1 MPALRSVPKCRHRV
15 CLRRPRPAASL
26 RTLAGSN
33 PSAWRRWL
41 DLLDVRGSWLV
52 WDGGIP
58 RPPGRRPRPA
68 ASLRSLRAALENAS
82 RFLSSAPLRVRIP
95 LRWAQKGKA
104 PIAGSLS
111 NQWWAMRDVR
121 VRLRRPRPA
130 SGLRPSRA
138 ALENASRF
146 LSSAPLRARIP
157 PLAHKKAPWAV
168 MGLGRSV
175 LMAGTEG
182 FEPPTAG
189 TKNRS
194 STVELRPNVW
204 CCPKATRLVYLIC
217 EGIANAVE

>member
-1 MPALRSVPKCRHRV
+1 MSRAADAARSRFVAPLLACCAGKRFAF
-15 CLRRPRPAASL
+15 PQL

-33 PSAWRRWL
+33 PPAMGPKKKGPHSWEPIKSVVGDEGCR
-41 DLLDVRGSWLV
+41 VRLT
-52 WDGGIP
+52 
-58 RPPGRRPRPA
+58 PPA
-68 ASLRSLRAALENAS
+68 LASSLRFSRAALENAS
-82 RFLSSAPLRVRIP
+82 RFLSSAPLRV
-95 LRWAQKGKA
+95 
-104 PIAGSLS
+104 
-111 NQWWAMRDVR
+111 
-121 VRLRRPRPA
+121 
-130 SGLRPSRA
+130 
-138 ALENASRF
+138 
-146 LSSAPLRARIP
+146 RIP

>member
-1 MPALRSVPKCRHRV
+1 MVTVLILAVFWPQSFGGSSKIVPSRHFRNVPKCRHRV
-15 CLRRPRPAASL
+15 CLRRPRA
-26 RTLAGSN
+26 
-33 PSAWRRWL
+33 
-41 DLLDVRGSWLV
+41 
-52 WDGGIP
+52 
-58 RPPGRRPRPA
+58 A

-95 LRWAQKGKA
+95 
-104 PIAGSLS
+104 
-111 NQWWAMRDVR
+111 
-121 VRLRRPRPA
+121 
-130 SGLRPSRA
+130 
-138 ALENASRF
+138 
-146 LSSAPLRARIP
+146 
-157 PLAHKKAPWAV
+157 PLAHKRAPWAV

>member
-1 MPALRSVPKCRHRV
+1 MATVLRRVLENSPEPALGDVPIMPALRSAPKCRHRV

-26 RTLAGSN
+26 RSLAGSN

-68 ASLRSLRAALENAS
+68 ASLRSL
-82 RFLSSAPLRVRIP
+82 
-95 LRWAQKGKA
+95 
-104 PIAGSLS
+104 
-111 NQWWAMRDVR
+111 
-121 VRLRRPRPA
+121 
-130 SGLRPSRA
+130 RA

-204 CCPKATRLVYLIC
+204 CCPKAARLVYLIC
-217 EGIANAVE
+217 EGIANAIE

>member
-1 MPALRSVPKCRHRV
+1 MFFDTDVSDIVLLGTNSITCWGRSVNAS
-15 CLRRPRPAASL
+15 PRL
-26 RTLAGSN
+26 RTLLGSN
-33 PSAWRRWL
+33 PSAWQQKARYRIGNG
-41 DLLDVRGSWLV
+41 LLRFCGAPSGMSACGW
-52 WDGGIP
+52 
-58 RPPGRRPRPA
+58 RRPL
-68 ASLRSLRAALENAS
+68 SLRR
-82 RFLSSAPLRVRIP
+82 SAPCV
-95 LRWAQKGKA
+95 LRWKT
-104 PIAGSLS
+104 LT
-111 NQWWAMRDVR
+111 
-121 VRLRRPRPA
+121 
-130 SGLRPSRA
+130 
-138 ALENASRF
+138 RF

-217 EGIANAVE
+217 EGIANAIE

>member
-1 MPALRSVPKCRHRV
+1 MPFSGHGLCDSRAGGFESHEMGPSKNGPLSRTVSKSVVGDEGC
-15 CLRRPRPAASL
+15 
-26 RTLAGSN
+26 
-33 PSAWRRWL
+33 
-41 DLLDVRGSWLV
+41 
-52 WDGGIP
+52 
-58 RPPGRRPRPA
+58 
-68 ASLRSLRAALENAS
+68 
-82 RFLSSAPLRVRIP
+82 
-95 LRWAQKGKA
+95 
-104 PIAGSLS
+104 
-111 NQWWAMRDVR
+111 R
-121 VRLRRPRPA
+121 VRLTPPAFA

-146 LSSAPLRARIP
+146 FSSAPLRVRIS

-168 MGLGRSV
+168 MGSGRSV

>member
-1 MPALRSVPKCRHRV
+1 MSNSSYPLQVRTAPRSNFLSAPPVLRRVLENSPEPALGDVPIMPALRSVPKCRHRV

-26 RTLAGSN
+26 RILAGSDS
-33 PSAWRRWL
+33 SAWRRWL

-58 RPPGRRPRPA
+58 RLPGRRPRPA
-68 ASLRSLRAALENAS
+68 ASLRSL
-82 RFLSSAPLRVRIP
+82 
-95 LRWAQKGKA
+95 
-104 PIAGSLS
+104 
-111 NQWWAMRDVR
+111 
-121 VRLRRPRPA
+121 
-130 SGLRPSRA
+130 RA

>member
-1 MPALRSVPKCRHRV
+1 MASCSCGTRDKPKPVSPLSRGLWLLGCCMRLAFRNRADNSRGKALLVVMGLGRLSYIGRF
-15 CLRRPRPAASL
+15 
-26 RTLAGSN
+26 LAGSN

-82 RFLSSAPLRVRIP
+82 RSLSSAPLRV
-95 LRWAQKGKA
+95 
-104 PIAGSLS
+104 
-111 NQWWAMRDVR
+111 
-121 VRLRRPRPA
+121 
-130 SGLRPSRA
+130 
-138 ALENASRF
+138 
-146 LSSAPLRARIP
+146 RIP

>member
-1 MPALRSVPKCRHRV
+1 MAFFACGTRDKLNA
-15 CLRRPRPAASL
+15 RPAGATRHFVDGGSL
-26 RTLAGSN
+26 FGTGLM
-33 PSAWRRWL
+33 
-41 DLLDVRGSWLV
+41 

-58 RPPGRRPRPA
+58 RPPGRRPA

-82 RFLSSAPLRVRIP
+82 RFLSSAPLRV
-95 LRWAQKGKA
+95 
-104 PIAGSLS
+104 
-111 NQWWAMRDVR
+111 
-121 VRLRRPRPA
+121 
-130 SGLRPSRA
+130 
-138 ALENASRF
+138 
-146 LSSAPLRARIP
+146 RIP

>member
-1 MPALRSVPKCRHRV
+1 MGLGRLSFKGRFLGGRHFRNVPKCR
-15 CLRRPRPAASL
+15 L
-26 RTLAGSN
+26 
-33 PSAWRRWL
+33 
-41 DLLDVRGSWLV
+41 

-58 RPPGRRPRPA
+58 RPPFRRPRPA

-82 RFLSSAPLRVRIP
+82 RFLGFAPLRV
-95 LRWAQKGKA
+95 
-104 PIAGSLS
+104 
-111 NQWWAMRDVR
+111 
-121 VRLRRPRPA
+121 
-130 SGLRPSRA
+130 
-138 ALENASRF
+138 
-146 LSSAPLRARIP
+146 RIP

-168 MGLGRSV
+168 MGSGRSI

-217 EGIANAVE
+217 EGIANAIEQAYGECLRVAGREGAVVARHARELNANACRLLLCGDIGSADALG

>member
-1 MPALRSVPKCRHRV
+1 MPA
-15 CLRRPRPAASL
+15 PRLPAAAAPRCVASLLARCAGKRFAFPQL

-33 PSAWRRWL
+33 SSACPQESALGRYGLRAL
-41 DLLDVRGSWLV
+41 SFNG

-58 RPPGRRPRPA
+58 RPPFRRPRPA

-82 RFLSSAPLRVRIP
+82 RFLSSAPLRV
-95 LRWAQKGKA
+95 
-104 PIAGSLS
+104 
-111 NQWWAMRDVR
+111 
-121 VRLRRPRPA
+121 
-130 SGLRPSRA
+130 
-138 ALENASRF
+138 
-146 LSSAPLRARIP
+146 RIP

-217 EGIANAVE
+217 EGIANAIE

>member
-1 MPALRSVPKCRHRV
+1 MSACGW
-15 CLRRPRPAASL
+15 RRPRPASSLRSSRAALENACAFPQL

-82 RFLSSAPLRVRIP
+82 RFLSSAPLRV
-95 LRWAQKGKA
+95 
-104 PIAGSLS
+104 
-111 NQWWAMRDVR
+111 
-121 VRLRRPRPA
+121 
-130 SGLRPSRA
+130 
-138 ALENASRF
+138 
-146 LSSAPLRARIP
+146 RIP

>member
-26 RTLAGSN
+26 RSLAGSN

-82 RFLSSAPLRVRIP
+82 RFLSSAPLRV
-95 LRWAQKGKA
+95 
-104 PIAGSLS
+104 
-111 NQWWAMRDVR
+111 
-121 VRLRRPRPA
+121 
-130 SGLRPSRA
+130 
-138 ALENASRF
+138 
-146 LSSAPLRARIP
+146 RIP

-217 EGIANAVE
+217 EGIANAIEQAYGECLRVAGREGAVVARHARELNANACRLLLRGDIGSADALG